1 MPYGELNAPIIVPI
15 NIVYYTIFFMSTQPF
30 ENNNQN
36 TLGKSIGR
44 AASNVFNRT
53 LGRLFGAG
61 LKRGGEGLIGDQRA
75 TARWNTRS
83 GNTDWRVKLTLPTN
97 SNLREMFFADNNKT
111 TTGVN
116 YKLLNALTG
125 AGGVIFPITPSVII
139 QHQANY
145 SQLATT
151 HANYPYY
158 AYHNSEPANMTIVG
172 EFPVQNQTDAAYWVG
187 TIHFLRA
194 VTKMFF
200 GGADATRGNPPPI
213 LKLNGYGNHVFKN
226 VPVIVTNFTC
236 ELRSD
241 VDYIATSQGP
251 QIRNPSNQQTPDD
264 GFITAQST
272 SAIPETW
279 APSLSTITVQL
290 QPVYSRDTVKNFSMR
305 DFVNGNLS
313 NFGSKGNQEGVGFI

>member
-1 MPYGELNAPIIVPI
+1 MPI
-15 NIVYYTIFFMSTQPF
+15 NIVYYTIFFMSTQPIQP
-30 ENNNQN
+30 NQK
-36 TLGKSIGR
+36 TLGQAVGQSARG
-44 AASNVFNRT
+44 VFNRT

-61 LKRGGEGLIGDQRA
+61 LNKGAEKGLFGGNPG
-75 TARWNTRS
+75 TASWRTRS
-83 GNTDWRVKLTLPTN
+83 GSTDWRVKLTIPPESSLN
-97 SNLREMFFADNNKT
+97 DIFFKGSNKT
-111 TTGVN
+111 AN
-116 YKLLNALTG
+116 QQDYKVLGELVKTNG
-125 AGGVIFPITPSVII
+125 IIFPITPSVIM

-158 AYHNSEPANMTIVG
+158 AYQNSEPANMTIVG

-200 GGADATRGNPPPI
+200 GGDDGTRGNPPPI
-213 LKLNGYGNHVFKN
+213 LKLNGYGNHVFNN

-241 VDYIATSQGP
+241 VDYIS
-251 QIRNPSNQQTPDD
+251 
-264 GFITAQST
+264 TAQGKKVFDYESEAAIKQDQNPRFDAN
-272 SAIPETW
+272 SQIPETW

-290 QPVYSRDTVKNFSMR
+290 QPIYSRDTVKNFSMR
-305 DFVNGNLS
+305 EFVSGRLS

>member
-1 MPYGELNAPIIVPI
+1 MPI
-15 NIVYYTIFFMSTQPF
+15 NMFYYTIFFMTTQPF
-30 ENNNQN
+30 TGNEN
-36 TLGKSIGR
+36 TLGKSVGTV
-44 AASNVFNRT
+44 AKGVFNRT

-61 LKRGGEGLIGDQRA
+61 LNKGAEKGLINSGTPQ
-75 TARWNTRS
+75 TAKWTTRN
-83 GNTDWRVKLTLPTN
+83 GATDWRVKLTIPSQSDLNNMFFQN
-97 SNLREMFFADNNKT
+97 SNT
-111 TTGVN
+111 TANSQDYKILGPLAETGGIV
-116 YKLLNALTG
+116 
-125 AGGVIFPITPSVII
+125 FPITPSVII
-139 QHQANY
+139 QHTANY

-158 AYHNSEPANMTIVG
+158 AYQNSEPANMTIVG

-200 GGADATRGNPPPI
+200 GGNDGTRGNPPPI
-213 LKLNGYGNHVFKN
+213 LKLNGYGNHVFNN

-241 VDYIATSQGP
+241 VDYIS
-251 QIRNPSNQQTPDD
+251 
-264 GFITAQST
+264 TAQGKKVFDYESEAAIKQDQNPRFDAN
-272 SAIPETW
+272 SQIPETW

-290 QPVYSRDTVKNFSMR
+290 QPIYSRDTVKNFSMR
-305 DFVNGNLS
+305 EFVSGRLS

>member
-1 MPYGELNAPIIVPI
+1 VPI
-15 NIVYYTIFFMSTQPF
+15 NITDYTIFLTMSLPGT
-30 ENNNQN
+30 NNNEN
-36 TLGKSIGR
+36 TLGKAVGG
-44 AASNVFNRT
+44 AATNIFNRT

-61 LKRGGEGLIGDQRA
+61 LKKGAEGVLADGA
-75 TARWNTRS
+75 TARWTTR
-83 GNTDWRVKLTLPTN
+83 GKNTDWRVKLTLPTN
-97 SNLREMFFADNNKT
+97 SGLREMFFEDNNKS
-111 TTGVN
+111 TTGIN
-116 YKLLNALTG
+116 YKLLGELSKS
-125 AGGVIFPITPSVII
+125 GGIIFPITPSVII
-139 QHQANY
+139 QHTASY

-158 AYHNSEPANMTIVG
+158 AYQNSEPANMTIVG

-200 GGADATRGNPPPI
+200 GGNDGTRGNPPPI
-213 LKLNGYGNHVFKN
+213 LKLNGYGNHVFNN

-241 VDYIATSQGP
+241 VDYIS
-251 QIRNPSNQQTPDD
+251 
-264 GFITAQST
+264 TAQGKKVFDYESEAAIKQDQNPRFDAN
-272 SAIPETW
+272 SQIPETW

-290 QPVYSRDTVKNFSMR
+290 QPIYSRDTVKNFSMR
-305 DFVNGNLS
+305 EFVSGRLS